1 MDSIVLE
8 EAPKP
13 VKKRKRGRPKKRGR
27 KKKPPIRRCDL
38 YPNSPY
44 KMMAMKEPTHAMLK
58 EMAGLYQV
66 SMSSMVH
73 QLVEVAFKKALA
85 YVEER
90 ERLEREKG
98 ES

>member
-1 MDSIVLE
+1 MDSIVIE

-27 KKKPPIRRCDL
+27 KKKPPVRRCDL

-44 KMMAMKEPTHAMLK
+44 KVMAIKVPTHAMVK
-58 EMAGLYQV
+58 ELAELYQM
-66 SMSSMVH
+66 SMSGIVH

-85 YVEER
+85 YVEEQ
-90 ERLEREKG
+90 EKLESEKG
-98 ES
+98 ET